1 MRKNA
6 TLGVIIILI
15 GVVWLLSNLDI
26 FSFSVI
32 DVFFR
37 SLGKLWPLLLIGIGI
52 NILLKENI
60 ILRLLVWLIILAA
73 VMLYGI
79 VTLNTDNLNNNHVA
93 PNYDYSETHDYSLS
107 KEEGTE
113 EGILNLGFGAG
124 DFRLASTGANLL
136 EVKSNIPDLK
146 YDHRFQNGNKKAVI
160 DFNKTKYT
168 WQGNHD
174 KLFCY
179 MNLDQDIIWEM
190 DLDLGAAKG
199 NLDVKDLAV
208 RKISLDVGAADIDLF
223 LGNKNKGQTEIAI
236 NAGASNLEINLP
248 KEAGLK
254 IKLDSALS
262 GNNISELG
270 LDKKGD
276 YHISPD
282 YDNKE
287 VKFLFDVGMGVG
299 NLKFHQQ

>member
-1 MRKNA
+1 MRKNV

-15 GVVWLLSNLDI
+15 GIVWLLSNLDI

-37 SLGKLWPLLLIGIGI
+37 SLGKLWPLLLIGLGI

-60 ILRLLVWLIILAA
+60 VLRLLVWLIILAT

-79 VTLNTDNLNNNHVA
+79 VTLDTHYSTDKYAA
-93 PNYDYSETHDYSLS
+93 PNYNYSETHNYSLS
-107 KEEGTE
+107 KEKGTE
-113 EGILNLGFGAG
+113 EGTLNLNFGAG
-124 DFRLASTGANLL
+124 EFRLASTDANLL
-136 EVKSNIPDLK
+136 EVSSNIPDLK

-160 DFNKTKYT
+160 DFDKTKYT

-179 MNLDQDIIWEM
+179 MNLDQDIVWEM
-190 DLDLGAAKG
+190 DLDLGAATG
-199 NLDVKDLAV
+199 NLDLKDLAV
-208 RKISLDVGAADIDLF
+208 RKIALDVGAADLDLF
-223 LGNKNKGQTEIAI
+223 LGNKIKGQTELDI
-236 NAGASNLEINLP
+236 NAGASNLEVYLP

-254 IKLDSALS
+254 IKLDSSFS

-270 LDKKGD
+270 LEKEGD
-276 YHISPD
+276 FHISPD
-282 YDNKE
+282 FANKE
-287 VKFLFDVGMGVG
+287 VKLVFDVDMGVG